1 MGGEYTWFHD
11 SKNPSMSRI
20 DRVLVSADWEDHFL
34 DVTQRPLPRVISDHC
49 PLLVEAGVMSRGKN
63 SFKFENMCFW

>member
-1 MGGEYTWFHD
+1 
-11 SKNPSMSRI
+11 MSRI

-34 DVTQRPLPRVISDHC
+34 DMTQRPLPRVILDHC
-49 PLLVEAGVMSRGKN
+49 PLLVKAGVMSRGKT